1 MKPNILVSG
10 IFALS
15 MLMPSHLLA
24 QQSTSSLLQDDLWQ
38 CAGSLQSGDPSENL
52 SSGVECAVNSTLD
65 AVMDTGINYLNAN
78 GKEFFGRG
86 FSITN
91 TMRYSPYGGEHLQ
104 GDIDMVVPLRFNA
117 THGRDVPSHNSWFIQ
132 NGLTRW
138 TDSHGLRRNDSR
150 FGFVHRFTTSRD
162 KNSNANLLGAYSLI
176 QQNLE
181 RGHSRLVFG
190 ADYTGQWGT
199 GFINHYAPQSDWQT
213 GRTGH
218 QERAI
223 GGSEVGVK
231 ITPTNA
237 IDLNLTAGEWETTD
251 SDKQFRGRLGL
262 AWRPHTYW
270 RLDSAMDGLGT
281 GDSQADIYITFTMPL
296 GRQATPARWNGLG
309 LAADSTATPNHLWQA
324 VTVNN
329 RIEVIERKEIVS
341 ADKLIATAQVRFM
354 QASATSGSEIGL
366 EITLANPAPQDMR
379 VVVRLRPGTGA
390 NPAVAG
396 VDYVDKPVTVLIP
409 GGATVATAT
418 LQLRH
423 NPDLKANRSLSVAMH
438 AVGVK
443 S

>member
-24 QQSTSSLLQDDLWQ
+24 QQSTNGLSLNDLWQ
-38 CAGSLQSGDPSENL
+38 CADSLQSGNDPSESL
-52 SSGVECAVNSTLD
+52 EGGMECAVNAALD
-65 AVMDTGINYLNAN
+65 AVMDTGITHLNTQ

-91 TMRYSPYGGEHLQ
+91 TMRYAPFDGKRLQ
-104 GDIDMVVPLRFNA
+104 GDIDMVLPLSFGDTNA
-117 THGRDVPSHNSWFIQ
+117 NQPHRAWFMQ

-150 FGFVHRFTTSRD
+150 FGFAHRFTTSRD
-162 KNSNANLLGAYSLI
+162 NNGNANLLGAYTLL

-181 RGHSRLVFG
+181 RGHKRLVFG
-190 ADYTGQWGT
+190 FDYTGRWGK
-199 GFINHYAPQSDWQT
+199 GFINHYNPESDWLA
-213 GRTGH
+213 GRAGY

-231 ITPTNA
+231 ITPTTA
-237 IDLNLTAGEWETTD
+237 IDLNLTAGEWETSD

-262 AWRPHTYW
+262 AWQPHTYW
-270 RLDSAMDGLGT
+270 RLDSAMGGLGT
-281 GDSQADIYITFTMPL
+281 GDSQVNINMTFTMPL
-296 GRQATPARWNGLG
+296 GRQETPARWNGLG
-309 LAADSTATPNHLWQA
+309 LAATSTATPDHLWKT

-329 RIEVIERKEIVS
+329 RIEVIERKEITSVDQLVS
-341 ADKLIATAQVRFM
+341 TAKVRFL
-354 QASATSGSEIGL
+354 QASAASGNEIGL

-379 VVVRLRPGTGA
+379 VVVQLRPGSGA

-396 VDYVDKPVTVLIP
+396 VDYPATPIEVLIP
-409 GGATVATAT
+409 HGTTTATAT
-418 LQLRH
+418 LNLLD
-423 NPDLKANRSLSVAMH
+423 NPNITEGRSLSVAIH
-438 AVGVK
+438 AIGGGK
-443 S
+443 